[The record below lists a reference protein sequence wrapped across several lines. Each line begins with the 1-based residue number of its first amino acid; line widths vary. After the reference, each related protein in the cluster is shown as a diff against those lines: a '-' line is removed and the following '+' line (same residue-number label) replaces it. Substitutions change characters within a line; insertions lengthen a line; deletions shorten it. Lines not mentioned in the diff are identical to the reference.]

1 MRPIH
6 KSSAVLISLFILAV
20 VFIAPPASRGDEWNQ
35 MTRFTVNHPFEVP
48 GMTLQ
53 PNTRYVIRVMG
64 SPSNRNVVQVLNEDE
79 TKMLTMFM
87 AISDERLEP
96 ADKTVFTFIETQ
108 PGYALPVKEWFYP
121 GRLIGRE
128 FVYPK
133 EQALEIARHAKEPI
147 LAAEA
152 VNLHDLSATKVETIS
167 PLGAETA
174 PTATAENVPKAEVP
188 PAQEAKPTPPV
199 AEEQPA
205 PPAPPEQPPSVAEN
219 KPPEV
224 QQPPAPPAPAAQA
237 PAPAPA
243 SPAPAPTE
251 QPARRELPRTAGELP
266 LIALIGAL
274 CLGAGLGLKVLSA
287 RS

>member
-1 MRPIH
+1 
-6 KSSAVLISLFILAV
+6 
-20 VFIAPPASRGDEWNQ
+20 
-35 MTRFTVNHPFEVP
+35 
-48 GMTLQ
+48 
-53 PNTRYVIRVMG
+53 
-64 SPSNRNVVQVLNEDE
+64 
-79 TKMLTMFM
+79 
-87 AISDERLEP
+87 
-96 ADKTVFTFIETQ
+96 
-108 PGYALPVKEWFYP
+108 
-121 GRLIGRE
+121 
-128 FVYPK
+128 VYPK
-133 EQALEIARHAKEPI
+133 NHA
-147 LAAEA
+147 
-152 VNLHDLSATKVETIS
+152 SATSGHAIDPTLASKAVKLHYLSPMKVKPIS

>member
-1 MRPIH
+1 MRPLH

-20 VFIAPPASRGDEWNQ
+20 VLVAPPATRGDEWNR

-53 PNTRYVIRVMG
+53 PNTRYVIRLMD
-64 SPSNRNVVQVLNEDE
+64 SPSNRNVVQVLNDDE
-79 TKMLTMFM
+79 TKQLTMFM

-96 ADKTVFTFIETQ
+96 ADKTVFTFIETL
-108 PGYALPVKEWFYP
+108 PGYPLPIKEWFYP
-121 GRLIGRE
+121 GRLIGLE

-133 EQALEIARHAKEPI
+133 DQALEIARHAKEPV

-152 VNLHDLSATKVETIS
+152 VNLHDLSAVRVEAIS
-167 PLGAETA
+167 PLGEEIS
-174 PTATAENVPKAEVP
+174 PTATAANVPKAEVP
-188 PAQEAKPTPPV
+188 PVEEAKPAPPVEPSSPPV
-199 AEEQPA
+199 AEEQKAEEPA
-205 PPAPPEQPPSVAEN
+205 QPPAVAEN

-224 QQPPAPPAPAAQA
+224 QQPVAPPPA

-243 SPAPAPTE
+243 PTE
-251 QPARRELPRTAGELP
+251 EQPKRELPRTAGELP